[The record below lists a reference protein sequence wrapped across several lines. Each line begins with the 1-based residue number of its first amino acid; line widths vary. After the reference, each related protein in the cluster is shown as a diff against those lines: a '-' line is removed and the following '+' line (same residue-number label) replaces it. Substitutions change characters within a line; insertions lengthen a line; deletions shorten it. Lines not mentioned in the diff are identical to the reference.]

1 MNLTRRNLTFAVVV
15 FGFVQVAAASSLPP
29 TWTSA
34 VGTPISSWSSGN
46 YDSGLATVYFPSDF
60 SFSLFGQTYNSV
72 TVSSDGSLY
81 FGGSPGNAQPQATVT
96 ELLQGLPRISAAWYD
111 IDAIDGVSSIMV
123 NTSLPGEAVF
133 TWQDVASYVPE
144 TGQTVAA
151 SNLATFQ
158 VTLDSDGDV
167 IFAYRTLNSLDP
179 ATTGQANSLTG
190 SQQAILGITN
200 GYGASDPGST
210 DLSAMAT
217 SPSFSYTTSNST
229 IYQLID
235 NNPPDNSNL
244 AGLDLIFAPQSNGG
258 WQVTSQ
264 YGTSGGQSPAP
275 EPATIAELALASVVL
290 LVWWYRRSPVP
301 EPCPRDT
308 R

>member
-1 MNLTRRNLTFAVVV
+1 MKLTRRNLSFAVLA
-15 FGFVQVAAASSLPP
+15 FGLVQVAAASSLPP
-29 TWTSA
+29 IWSSA
-34 VGTPISSWSSGN
+34 VGTPITSWSTGN

-60 SFSLFGQTYNSV
+60 SFSLFGQSYNSV
-72 TVSSDGSLY
+72 IVSSNGSLY
-81 FGGSPGNAQPQATVT
+81 LGGSPGNDQPQATVT
-96 ELLQGLPRISAAWYD
+96 ELLQGLPRISAAWYG

-123 NTSLPGEAVF
+123 NTTLPGEMVF
-133 TWQDVASYVPE
+133 TWQDVASYVPAA
-144 TGQTVAA
+144 GQSVAA

-158 VTLDSDGDV
+158 VTLDSDGNV
-167 IFAYRTLNSLDP
+167 IFAWQALNSLDP
-179 ATTGQANSLTG
+179 ATTGQANSLLG

-200 GYGASDPGST
+200 GYGATDPGST

-217 SPSFSYTTSNST
+217 SSSFSWTTSNST
-229 IYQLID
+229 IYQLIN

-264 YGTSGGQSPAP
+264 YGATTSQSPTP
-275 EPATIAELALASVVL
+275 EPATLVELALASVVL
-290 LVWWYRRSPVP
+290 LVWWNKRSPVP
-301 EPCPRDT
+301 KPCSRDT